1 MWWGRG
7 DTLMPAS
14 PVPRDCSHHLAG
26 PAVTQGRA
34 CAPAGTL
41 CASHLGDYTSDC
53 PGATPREAPM
63 SHLRAS
69 SGPGGHT
76 WVNRPP
82 MVLPG
87 HVGQPPPPWCFR
99 VGGPWDSVSSL
110 GVRAQLGK
118 RRISIDFPVIS
129 NNIIGRTYF
138 GLP

>member
-76 WVNRPP
+76 WANRPPHGASGSRGPTPP

-87 HVGQPPPPWCFR
+87 RWPLGLCELP
-99 VGGPWDSVSSL
+99 GGESVT
-110 GVRAQLGK
+110 RETAHQH
-118 RRISIDFPVIS
+118 
-129 NNIIGRTYF
+129 
-138 GLP
+138 